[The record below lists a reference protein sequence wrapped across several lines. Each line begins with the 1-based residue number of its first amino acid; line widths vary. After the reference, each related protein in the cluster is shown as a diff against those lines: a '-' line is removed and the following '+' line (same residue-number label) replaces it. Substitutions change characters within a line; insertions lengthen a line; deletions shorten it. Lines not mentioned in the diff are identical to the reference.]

1 MNGKQLKNSILQWA
15 IQGKLVPPVCRQAGK
30 TLMTNPVPR
39 EKGKECWFTYV
50 IECEDGSFYKG
61 FTDNLLRCYQQ
72 HCNGTGA
79 DYTKTHKPKQ
89 LYYWEM
95 HYSKEAALQ
104 REKYLKSG
112 VGREWFKKEVV
123 DKPENFEPASVLLEK
138 IRQEKER
145 LIKEKKIKR
154 DKNASIIYR
163 GEDNSYYEKM
173 LATGEVKC
181 IDEEVP
187 FEIPQ
192 GWEWT
197 RIGNIFNHT
206 SGKQQSSSNKGGGT
220 PQKFITTSNLY
231 WGHFILD
238 NVKVMNFTDEEIK
251 TCSATKGDLLVC
263 EGGAG
268 YGRSAIWNEDYDIC
282 LQNHVHR
289 LRPCVSGICEYV
301 YHFIYLLKESNNL
314 ASVGTAMPGLSANRL
329 KGLLLPFPPLSEQ
342 RRIVAKLAELL
353 PQIEKYN
360 NVQNKLDELNTTIKD
375 CLKKSILQEAIQGKL
390 VPQLA
395 EEGRAQEL
403 LEQIKAEKRK
413 LVKEGKLKKS
423 ALSDSVIFGGDDNKY
438 CEKIGKSVQC
448 IDEEIPFEIPESWV
462 WCKFQ
467 DIANS
472 ELGKTM
478 NKASDKGGE
487 VPYLCSINVYWDKVD
502 LSNVKVAPFSI
513 AEKEKYLLQKGD
525 LLICEGGEVGRCAI
539 WSNDKTMYYQNALHR
554 VRFYGDISSKFIQNV
569 IRSYKTMGIIDKNS
583 KGMTIK
589 HFTKTALNSL
599 YVPLP
604 PFQEQQRIVAQI
616 EKLFEQLH

>member
-15 IQGKLVPPVCRQAGK
+15 IQGKLVPQDP
-30 TLMTNPVPR
+30 N
-39 EKGKECWFTYV
+39 
-50 IECEDGSFYKG
+50 D
-61 FTDNLLRCYQQ
+61 
-72 HCNGTGA
+72 
-79 DYTKTHKPKQ
+79 
-89 LYYWEM
+89 
-95 HYSKEAALQ
+95 
-104 REKYLKSG
+104 
-112 VGREWFKKEVV
+112 
-123 DKPENFEPASVLLEK
+123 EPASVLLDK

-163 GEDNSYYEKM
+163 GEDNSYYEKL

-181 IDEEVP
+181 IDEEIP
-187 FEIPQ
+187 FEVPQ

-268 YGRSAIWNEDYDIC
+268 YGRSAIWNENYDIC

-289 LRPCVSGICEYV
+289 LRPCVSGICKYV
-301 YHFIYLLKESNNL
+301 YYFIYLLKESNNL

-360 NVQNKLDELNTTIKD
+360 NVQNKLNELNTTIKD

-395 EEGRAQEL
+395 EEGTAQEL
-403 LEQIKAEKRK
+403 LEQIKTEKQK

-423 ALSDSVIFGGDDNKY
+423 ALKDSVIFKGDDNKY
-438 CEKIGKSVQC
+438 YEQIGKKCLDITEQ
-448 IDEEIPFEIPESWV
+448 IPFEIPSNWE
-462 WCKFQ
+462 WCRVRNVSNSYIGLTYKPT
-467 DIANS
+467 DIDEKGTIVLRSCNIRNGKLALDDIVRVSSSIS
-472 ELGKTM
+472 EK
-478 NKASDKGGE
+478 
-487 VPYLCSINVYWDKVD
+487 
-502 LSNVKVAPFSI
+502 
-513 AEKEKYLLQKGD
+513 
-525 LLICEGGEVGRCAI
+525 LLIEENDIIICARNGSKRLVGKSALIRNLSEPMTFGAFMAI
-539 WSNDKTMYYQNALHR
+539 CKTPIYEYMFAYLQSDLFFGQLRDVSNTTTINQLTQNKFNDFLIPIPPIREQERIA
-554 VRFYGDISSKFIQNV
+554 FKISQ
-569 IRSYKTMGIIDKNS
+569 
-583 KGMTIK
+583 
-589 HFTKTALNSL
+589 L
-599 YVPLP
+599 
-604 PFQEQQRIVAQI
+604 FQ
-616 EKLFEQLH
+616 KLR